1 MASLHEA
8 TTMSRRIPIKKTNR
22 KVPRSKY
29 ETFFNHNGLWTTRVF
44 GNVHEPFTDLSV
56 GLDNPL
62 DVAFSGTVR
71 PWPITLKGNW
81 LAPEQPL
88 HKRLTK
94 LFKRRNK

>member
-1 MASLHEA
+1 
-8 TTMSRRIPIKKTNR
+8 MSRRIPIKKTNR
-22 KVPRSKY
+22 KVPRSRHIAFTDRFKPGHTERFKEY
-29 ETFFNHNGLWTTRVF
+29 F
-44 GNVHEPFTDLSV
+44 GYPLVTDLSV

-81 LAPEQPL
+81 LAPKQPL

-94 LFKRRNK
+94 LFKRRR